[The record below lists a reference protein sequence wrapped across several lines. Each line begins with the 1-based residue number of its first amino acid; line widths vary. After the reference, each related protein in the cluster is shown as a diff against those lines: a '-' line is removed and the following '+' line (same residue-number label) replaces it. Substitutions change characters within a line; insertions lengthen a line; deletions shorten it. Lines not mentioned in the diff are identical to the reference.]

1 MINFDENYTNSI
13 KSTVT
18 EHNSTV
24 KLTTHFMKGKM
35 LMFSKTLRISFVY
48 DIIDV
53 YCFPDENVKKIYE
66 KYNIQKCFLY
76 QNLTNTDSTL
86 LFFILI
92 CNMNSPLSKK
102 SRNIIFEV

>member
-1 MINFDENYTNSI
+1 MQKSNRSKIMINFDENHTNSI

-24 KLTTHFMKGKM
+24 KLTTRFMKGKM

-53 YCFPDENVKKIYE
+53 YCFPDENIWKIQYS
-66 KYNIQKCFLY
+66 KML
-76 QNLTNTDSTL
+76 
-86 LFFILI
+86 
-92 CNMNSPLSKK
+92 PLSEFNQHRQHLVVFYL
-102 SRNIIFEV
+102 SL